1 MQCVSARDLFQTCSF
16 TLSYLKGLYSCLRI
30 ALKSILRANRSVFQ
44 LWKWDQEQINS
55 MPLQRPPD

>member
-30 ALKSILRANRSVFQ
+30 SIEVHIKGQQICLPIMEMGSGAN
-44 LWKWDQEQINS
+44 
-55 MPLQRPPD
+55 